1 MIDFSIPQ
9 KYRKD
14 INTERLELAFKT
26 SLQHLGLPMAEG
38 ITLKVTDNKTIQKLN
53 RLHRQVDEPTDVLSF
68 ENNYIDPESGIH
80 YFGDIVISY
89 EKALAQAQ
97 ARGAALQS
105 ELEMLLVHGTL
116 HLCGYDHAGEDGFSE
131 MSPLQDRILADIHNP
146 LLGSI
151 YHGN

>member
-1 MIDFSIPQ
+1 LIDFSIPQ

-53 RLHRQVDEPTDVLSF
+53 RLHRQVNEPTDVLSF
-68 ENNYIDPESGIH
+68 ENDYIDPESGIH
-80 YFGDIVISY
+80 YLGDIVISY
-89 EKALAQAQ
+89 EKALTQAQ
-97 ARGAALQS
+97 ERGASLQS

-116 HLCGYDHAGEDGFSE
+116 HLCGYDHADECGFSE
-131 MSPLQDRILADIHNP
+131 MSPLQDRVLTDIHNP

-151 YHGN
+151 YHVN